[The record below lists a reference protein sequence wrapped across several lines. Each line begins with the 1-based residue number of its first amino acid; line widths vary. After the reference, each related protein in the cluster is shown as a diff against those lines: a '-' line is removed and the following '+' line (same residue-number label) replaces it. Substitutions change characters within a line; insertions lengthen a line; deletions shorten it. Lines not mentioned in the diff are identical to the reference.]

1 MAGVALVGYTNAG
14 KSTLLNALADA
25 DLYAADMLFATLDPT
40 SRQVPLPTGQHV
52 VVTDT
57 VGFINKLPHDLV
69 DAFRATLEEVMRADL
84 LLEVV
89 DAADP
94 DFIGQ
99 QAAVQSVL
107 DELGAGAKP
116 RITVYNKVDLLPG
129 RRDAAAERADRVR
142 ERRHRRRARRPA
154 RQDRRSPARGHGPG
168 RRRRAVRARRAGRAR
183 AKLRRRPRALRGAGR
198 AGARSPSAGHR
209 LRARRRRSPRSSF
222 RDLPLTASVPLRPD
236 LRDELVGMAEREL
249 AAAEAFFADVAA
261 ERRLERELDDRLAGP
276 ATPLIAVLE
285 GWEEAPPS
293 AAPCLPSTPSTSMPW
308 TASSATMGG
317 PGCARVG
324 VDGADAAW
332 LLARHA
338 DRDNERRRAW
348 LTPLADAVASGD
360 ADPRHLATLADRTA
374 VVGGDPQPYGTIVLL
389 APDGELE
396 YPVPVLDHAKLDER
410 RDALGLPPAVSE
422 APYLG
427 DGDLEPYGPDRGS
440 NPVNQWPITL
450 EGHVSVEAA
459 LAGGSRRVH
468 RIWATRPGDRRLGR
482 LRALARE
489 RGVLIDAVDAATID
503 EVATGRTPW
512 RRRRARRAS
521 AAARTSPTSPARWGR
536 GRCSSCSTASR
547 TPSTTARRSARSTRR
562 AWTGSSPVGAG
573 RRPRRRSRAP
583 RQAPVSCCRSRS
595 PTAPQRA
602 ATICRRRGLKVAA
615 AVADADAVPMA
626 EADLS
631 GGWFILI
638 GGERRGVTRSFVDEA
653 DLVFR
658 IDYGRPDAPALGAA
672 VSAALIGFEV
682 LAPAARPRVLE
693 DAAAGKPVAGRE
705 LAADVLEATP
715 HTLTDREAGDEVQ
728 GRQRDEKPVADRQ
741 GPEVA
746 ADGGAAEHAQAAER
760 KPDDRHRPHR
770 VSHAA
775 SVGSARALAIR
786 GRSGHRTGTF
796 AAVTTQ

>member
-1 MAGVALVGYTNAG
+1 
-14 KSTLLNALADA
+14 
-25 DLYAADMLFATLDPT
+25 
-40 SRQVPLPTGQHV
+40 
-52 VVTDT
+52 
-57 VGFINKLPHDLV
+57 
-69 DAFRATLEEVMRADL
+69 
-84 LLEVV
+84 
-89 DAADP
+89 
-94 DFIGQ
+94 
-99 QAAVQSVL
+99 
-107 DELGAGAKP
+107 
-116 RITVYNKVDLLPG
+116 
-129 RRDAAAERADRVR
+129 
-142 ERRHRRRARRPA
+142 
-154 RQDRRSPARGHGPG
+154 
-168 RRRRAVRARRAGRAR
+168 
-183 AKLRRRPRALRGAGR
+183 
-198 AGARSPSAGHR
+198 
-209 LRARRRRSPRSSF
+209 
-222 RDLPLTASVPLRPD
+222 
-236 LRDELVGMAEREL
+236 MAEREL

-261 ERRLERELDDRLAGP
+261 ERRLERELDERLAGP

-285 GWEEAPPS
+285 GWEEAPAS
-293 AAPCLPSTPSTSMPW
+293 AAPLLAVNAEHVAALDRIVDADGW
-308 TASSATMGG
+308 
-317 PGCARVG
+317 PGLRAVG

-389 APDGELE
+389 ASDGELE

-410 RDALGLPPAVSE
+410 RDALGLPPAASE

-489 RGVLIDAVDAATID
+489 RGVLIEAVDAATID
-503 EVATGRTPW
+503 EVATGRTHGGVVALVGPQRPRNLADLTREVGEGSVLVMLDGIEDPFNYGQALRALYAAGVDGVVT
-512 RRRRARRAS
+512 RRSWETATTTIARAS
-521 AAARTSPTSPARWGR
+521 AGASELLPIAVTDSAAS
-536 GRCSSCSTASR
+536 
-547 TPSTTARRSARSTRR
+547 
-562 AWTGSSPVGAG
+562 
-573 RRPRRRSRAP
+573 
-583 RQAPVSCCRSRS
+583 
-595 PTAPQRA
+595 A

-615 AVADADAVPMA
+615 AVADPGAVPMV

-682 LAPAARPRVLE
+682 LRQR
-693 DAAAGKPVAGRE
+693 RE
-705 LAADVLEATP
+705 
-715 HTLTDREAGDEVQ
+715 REA
-728 GRQRDEKPVADRQ
+728 
-741 GPEVA
+741 
-746 ADGGAAEHAQAAER
+746 
-760 KPDDRHRPHR
+760 
-770 VSHAA
+770 
-775 SVGSARALAIR
+775 
-786 GRSGHRTGTF
+786 
-796 AAVTTQ
+796 